1 VIAHDGAARLD
12 GSQPDVADDDD
23 RFDWLVV
30 EAPDQPAAVSVMH
43 AFEAVESGWGS
54 VAIRRCRCGAPSDG
68 PHGPHSRYGGD
79 RRRARRRAAL

>member
-30 EAPDQPAAVSVMH
+30 QAPDQPAAVSVMH
-43 AFEAVESGWGS
+43 AFEAVESGWGVS
-54 VAIRRCRCGAPSDG
+54 LFVVAGVGHPATARTALTVVTAAIVDEQDDAP
-68 PHGPHSRYGGD
+68 R
-79 RRRARRRAAL
+79 